1 LSGGVESADVTEQR
15 TGPRV
20 AVVGGGIIGLS
31 IAWRLARGGAQVE
44 LFERGALAGEA
55 SRVAA
60 GMLAPVS
67 EADPA
72 ESILLELGLASV
84 AQWPVFA
91 AELEDD
97 AEAPRGSLLD
107 PTGTLLVA
115 RDADEGRWLEREAAI
130 RRDQHLDCTM
140 LTPREARRLE
150 PDLAPGLR
158 GALHVPGDHAVDPRA
173 VAVSL
178 EVAARGAGAQL
189 HDHAQP
195 ITGLDD
201 SRLAGFDRVVVA
213 SGAWPLEG
221 GAAVAA
227 THPVKGQLLIL
238 RDPEHARR
246 EEPIMRHVVRA
257 QTVYCVPRGDG
268 RYVVGA
274 TMEHRGEDRTVT
286 AWAVHDLLREL
297 FEVVPAAREF
307 VLEEALAGLR
317 PATAS
322 GDPLIGP
329 APEDPA
335 GPDARVLYAVGHYRG
350 GVLFAPATAQRIAAL
365 VLG

>member
-1 LSGGVESADVTEQR
+1 MSTKQR
-15 TGPRV
+15 SPHV
-20 AVVGGGIIGLS
+20 AIVGGGIVGLS
-31 IAWRLARGGAQVE
+31 VAWRLARGGARVE
-44 LFERGALAGEA
+44 LFERGALAREA
-55 SRVAA
+55 SHVAA

-72 ESILLELGLASV
+72 ESLLLRLGLES
-84 AQWPVFA
+84 AQAWPAFA
-91 AELEDD
+91 GELEAD
-97 AEAPRGSLLD
+97 ADQPAGSLLS
-107 PTGTLLVA
+107 TAGTLLIA
-115 RDADEGRWLEREAAI
+115 RDADEGRWLGREAAI
-130 RRDQHLDCTM
+130 RREQSLDCAL

-173 VAVSL
+173 VGVAL
-178 EVAARGAGAQL
+178 ELAARGRGAVL
-189 HDHAQP
+189 HEHTP
-195 ITGLDD
+195 IEGLADP
-201 SRLAGFDRVVVA
+201 RVAPFDRVVVA
-213 SGAWPLEG
+213 TGAWPLPGTVE
-221 GAAVAA
+221 AAH

-246 EEPIMRHVVRA
+246 DEPIARHVLRA

-268 RYVVGA
+268 RYVIGA

-297 FEVVPAAREF
+297 FEVLPAAREF
-307 VLEEALAGLR
+307 VLEEAIAGLR
-317 PATAS
+317 PATSS

-335 GPDARVLYAVGHYRG
+335 GDEARVLYAVGHYRG
-350 GVLFAPATAQRIAAL
+350 GVLLAPGTALRLERL
-365 VLG
+365 VLGE